1 VLESQ
6 SNVGRTRTL
15 LGRKTLRRTVVLT
28 VSKAIT
34 SLFDVLGVG
43 LLGVFSS
50 QIVTTARDGVG
61 TAGQIPFLGRIGVL
75 TWAPITVLFLAIS
88 CFLAKSVFSFVLSRA
103 ISEVLLTRS
112 AELIKENAL
121 LLSHTER
128 MMQDDYESQ
137 RLHYLATQATKAA
150 SYGIAFPLTSIVV
163 DGFQLVAFVAFLLL
177 TDPIVTIIAIFTIGS
192 VSWKLHS
199 TIATRQYRNG
209 QLIGSRAI
217 ASISMFQGL
226 VHGFR
231 ELYVSGRLGRQV
243 GHFSQIEADLIDVQK
258 GQNTLSIV
266 PRHVLES
273 VMMVLLAGIAAV
285 VNARSNSTE
294 SLVLITV
301 FAATTA
307 RILPSLVP
315 MQVGLGEIRAN
326 LGAAA
331 DFTEFL
337 ERLAR
342 ADVIVDRAAPNF
354 EELQMKVSSLRL
366 SSVSYRYTSA
376 VVDALGGISL
386 EIAGPGWWT
395 LSGPSGS
402 GKSTLLDLVA
412 GVRTPDSGF
421 IKINGINN
429 RDFLGRYAGSVAYV
443 PQRPTFVSASILE
456 NVAFGLREHE
466 IDADRVRELLE
477 LVGLSDLVS
486 AREGDLRSHIGEL
499 GSKFS
504 GGQNQRFAVARA
516 LYSQPSLL
524 LIDEATSALDR
535 ASEQQM
541 LEIFRAYA
549 RENTILS
556 ISHNPDSTA
565 AADHRI
571 HMRSGVIDFI
581 D

>member
-1 VLESQ
+1 MRENQ
-6 SNVGRTRTL
+6 SSVRRTQAL
-15 LGRKTLRRTVVLT
+15 LGRKTVRKTVVLT

-34 SLFDVLGVG
+34 SLFDIFGVG

-50 QIVTTARDGVG
+50 QIVNTARDGVG
-61 TAGQIPFLGRIGVL
+61 AADQIPILGRIGVL
-75 TWAPITVLFLAIS
+75 TWAPITVLFLAIG
-88 CFLAKSVFSFVLSRA
+88 CFLTKSVLSFVLSRA
-103 ISEVLLTRS
+103 ISQVLLTRS
-112 AELIKENAL
+112 ADLIQENAL
-121 LLSHTER
+121 ALSHTER

-150 SYGIAFPLTSIVV
+150 SYGIAYPLTSIFV
-163 DGFQLVAFVAFLLL
+163 DGFQLLAFIAFLLL
-177 TDPIVTIIAIFTIGS
+177 TDPVVTIFAIAAIGF
-192 VSWKLHS
+192 VSWRLHS
-199 TIATRQYRNG
+199 TIATHQYRNG
-209 QLIGSRAI
+209 QLIGSRSI

-231 ELYVSGRLGRQV
+231 ELSVSGRLNRQV
-243 GHFSQIEADLIDVQK
+243 GRFSQIEADLIDVQK
-258 GQNTLSIV
+258 RQNTLSIV

-273 VMMVLLAGIAAV
+273 VMMVLLGGIAAV
-285 VNARSNSTE
+285 VNARSSSTE

-326 LGAAA
+326 MGAAA
-331 DFTEFL
+331 DFNDFL
-337 ERLAR
+337 ERLSR
-342 ADVIVDRAAPNF
+342 ADVAVARDSLKSEAP
-354 EELQMKVSSLRL
+354 LIKVSSIRL
-366 SSVSYRYTSA
+366 SSVSYRYPTA
-376 VVDALGGISL
+376 VADAINGVCL

-412 GVRTPDSGF
+412 GVRAPDSGYVE
-421 IKINGINN
+421 INGINN
-429 RDFLGRYAGSVAYV
+429 REFLRQYAGSVAYV

-456 NVAFGLREHE
+456 NVAFGLREDE

-486 AREGDLRSHIGEL
+486 SREGDLRGHIGEL

-516 LYSQPSLL
+516 LYSRPSLL
-524 LIDEATSALDR
+524 LIDEATSALDK
-535 ASEQQM
+535 ASERHM
-541 LEIFRAYA
+541 LDIFQAYA

-571 HMRSGVIDFI
+571 HLRSGEIEFI